1 MQMAKK
7 STPYILIAPAF
18 LFLIL
23 IIVFPFIFTIRNS
36 FMNWNLQTSVA
47 PAGFVGGANYR
58 LVFEDP
64 TFLAAIVNTLKLSF
78 AGTIIEFALGL
89 VVALLLYEGLKGTK
103 KIRALLIM
111 PVTVAPMI
119 AGLIFRY
126 LYDADGLIPFL
137 LHWVGIG
144 TPKQGILGNEH
155 TVLWGVLLTDLWQ
168 WTPFFAIILLAGL
181 QSISDEMIEAA
192 TVDGASYLKRLWH
205 ILLPNLNFVAVMI
218 FLIRFM
224 QLFNLFDIIFAETRG
239 GPGVASRTLSYNLYY
254 AGLIEFNIG
263 YSSAVAVIMIL
274 ISMVI
279 INVFIFVTFRGKEL

>member
-18 LFLIL
+18 LFLIF
-23 IIVFPFIFTIRNS
+23 IIIFPFIFTIRNS

-58 LVFEDP
+58 LVFQDP

-137 LHWVGIG
+137 LHCVGIG

-181 QSISDEMIEAA
+181 QSISDE
-192 TVDGASYLKRLWH
+192 
-205 ILLPNLNFVAVMI
+205 
-218 FLIRFM
+218 
-224 QLFNLFDIIFAETRG
+224 II
-239 GPGVASRTLSYNLYY
+239 
-254 AGLIEFNIG
+254 
-263 YSSAVAVIMIL
+263 
-274 ISMVI
+274 
-279 INVFIFVTFRGKEL
+279 

>member
-1 MQMAKK
+1 MRMAKK
-7 STPYILIAPAF
+7 STPYTLIAPAF
-18 LFLIL
+18 VFLIL
-23 IIVFPFIFTIRNS
+23 LIVFPFLFTIRNS
-36 FMNWNLQTSVA
+36 FMNWNLQTSAV
-47 PAGFVGGANYR
+47 PAGFVAGSNYR
-58 LVFEDP
+58 LVFQDP
-64 TFLAAIVNTLKLSF
+64 TFIAALLNTLKLSF

-103 KIRALLIM
+103 RIRALLIM

-137 LHWVGIG
+137 LHCVSIA
-144 TPKQGILGNEH
+144 TPKQGILGNAN

-181 QSISDEMIEAA
+181 QSISEEMIEAA
-192 TVDGASYLKRLWH
+192 TVDGASYLKRLWN

-224 QLFNLFDIIFAETRG
+224 QLFNLFDIVFAETRG

-263 YSSAVAVIMIL
+263 YSSAIAVIMIL
-274 ISMVI
+274 ISAVI
-279 INVFIFVTFRGKEL
+279 INLFIFVTFRGKEL

>member
-7 STPYILIAPAF
+7 STPYMLIAPAF
-18 LFLIL
+18 FILIL

-36 FMNWNLQTSVA
+36 FMNWNLQTNVA
-47 PAGFVGGANYR
+47 PVGFVGGANYR
-58 LVFEDP
+58 LVFQDP
-64 TFLAAIVNTLKLSF
+64 TFLAALVNTLKLSF

-89 VVALLLYEGLKGTK
+89 AVALLMYEGLKGTK
-103 KIRALLIM
+103 KMRALIIM

-126 LYDADGLIPFL
+126 LYDSDGLIPFL
-137 LHWVGIG
+137 LHVVGIG
-144 TPKQGILGNEH
+144 TPTQGILGNES
-155 TVLWGVLLTDLWQ
+155 TVLWGVLLTDVWQ

-181 QSISDEMIEAA
+181 QSISDEIIEAA
-192 TVDGASYLKRLWH
+192 TVDGAGYLKRLWK

-254 AGLIEFNIG
+254 AGLVEFNIG
-263 YSSAVAVIMIL
+263 YSSAIAVIMIL

-279 INVFIFVTFRGKEL
+279 INLFISVTFRGKEL

>member
-7 STPYILIAPAF
+7 STPYVLIAPAF
-18 LFLIL
+18 VFLIL
-23 IIVFPFIFTIRNS
+23 IIVFPFLFTIRNS
-36 FMNWNLQTSVA
+36 FMNWNLQTSAV
-47 PAGFVGGANYR
+47 PAGLVGGANYR
-58 LVFEDP
+58 LVFQDP
-64 TFLAAIVNTLKLSF
+64 TFLASLANTLKLSI
-78 AGTIIEFALGL
+78 AGTIIEFVLGL

-103 KIRALLIM
+103 KFRALLIM

-126 LYDADGLIPFL
+126 LYDSDGLIPFL
-137 LHWVGIG
+137 LHIAGIG

-155 TVLWGVLLTDLWQ
+155 TVLWGILLTDLWQ

-181 QSISDEMIEAA
+181 QSISEEMIEAA
-192 TVDGASYLKRLWH
+192 TVDGASYLRRLWN

-224 QLFNLFDIIFAETRG
+224 QLFNVFDIVFAETRG
-239 GPGVASRTLSYNLYY
+239 GPGVASRTLGYNLYY

-263 YSSAVAVIMIL
+263 YSSAIAVIMIL

-279 INVFIFVTFRGKEL
+279 INLFISVTFRGKEL